1 MLSGLLFLDA
11 SVLGLQRMDFIVSSY
26 GLLSVPVHSGIS
38 SSSYKNTGPVGLGLH
53 PYDFI

>member
-1 MLSGLLFLDA
+1 MLSGLIFLDA
-11 SVLGLQRMDFIVSSY
+11 SVLGLQRMDLIVSSY